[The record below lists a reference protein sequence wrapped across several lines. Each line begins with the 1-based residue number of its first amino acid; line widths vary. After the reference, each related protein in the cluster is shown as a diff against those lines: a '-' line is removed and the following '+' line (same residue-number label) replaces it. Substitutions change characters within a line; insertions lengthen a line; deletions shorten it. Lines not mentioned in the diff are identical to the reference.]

1 MKRFQV
7 FCLSLLVAVSAM
19 AADITVKGTVT
30 DAETG
35 EALIGVS
42 ILVKGTTNGT
52 VSDFDGAYT
61 LTVPES
67 SVIQFSYVGYA
78 TAEKKAAAR
87 LDVKMESESTMLN
100 EVVSLG
106 YSAVKKAE
114 LSSAVVTLSAE
125 KLTDVTTSDIGTM
138 LQGKVAGVQVA
149 NTTGA
154 PGSSADIK
162 IRGTGSITAG
172 SSPVYVVDGVMGG
185 SFNPNDVETISVLKD
200 AGSTGIYGA
209 AAAGGVIVVTTKQG
223 KKNMKPTVDVRVAA
237 GVDQPL
243 FGRYKK
249 MNSEE
254 LWYYQK
260 SFYPKALFK
269 EQRPASLLNDD
280 YNWRDEYFK
289 TGVTQ
294 DYSVSISGGSEKVG
308 YYVSFNYFK
317 QDGTLKGTDYER
329 FSGRANVNA
338 QIAKWLDMNV
348 RVNFDKDKRNNVYS
362 WIVLDDAYNKLPWDN
377 PYDVNTGE
385 PVYMA
390 GSSTRP
396 DNGKTW
402 YSQYKWNSLHS
413 MQKNYNRD
421 NGFNMGSDIQLAVH
435 FTDWLTLQSTVRYS
449 YGSYKNEDFIDPST
463 YDSSWSNGYIGNTIG
478 ISSSIGTT
486 TILKGGYQWGNH
498 SFNAMIGHEWGKWK
512 SEYTGAAGTG
522 APSGVQSLNA
532 CGAVQSIMGYEV
544 PGESWAA
551 FVQASYDYAK
561 RYFITATFRAEA
573 SSIFAPENRVGYF
586 PSVAA
591 SWLISNESWMEPYR
605 KTLNLFKLRASYG
618 ITGNNNIPNYQYL
631 STVGLSNSYQ
641 NVTAGQFTR
650 LSNPELHWETAN
662 MASVGIDLGFINRID
677 MSIDLYNTDNTGL
690 LLNVPVAPSTGFFE
704 VMKNM
709 GKVRNQG
716 IEYSIN
722 ATAIQTKDWR
732 WDIGFNIGFNKNRV
746 KELPN
751 HTPFLQSESGVYQ
764 QVKEGQDLYTWYMQE
779 WAGVDSKNGDPLWY
793 VVNEEGDYLDANGNV
808 TDKANAAKTNDYN
821 ATYAHAV
828 GTATPLFQGG
838 LNTMVSWRGLSLSIN
853 TFFNYGNLIY
863 NANRESAD
871 SDGAYLS
878 HNALS
883 LDNGLGWVRW
893 DEKDPD
899 TWDVATHPKAVY
911 NGNKGSNNTSSR
923 YLEDG
928 SFFRLKNITLSYDF
942 ATLIPKGYVNKL
954 RLYVSA
960 DNIATATKYSGMD
973 PEVSINTTS
982 GSLAGFSADQ
992 YPVNRTIMCGLEV
1005 QF

>member
-1 MKRFQV
+1 MKKIV
-7 FCLSLLVAVSAM
+7 LSLSMMFLMVSVAM
-19 AADITVKGTVT
+19 ADVT
-30 DAETG
+30 ANGNVIDAETN
-35 EALIGVS
+35 EPLIGANV
-42 ILVKGTTNGT
+42 LVKGSTTGT
-52 VSDFDGAYT
+52 ITDFDGNFE
-61 LTVPES
+61 LVVPDNSILE
-67 SVIQFSYVGYA
+67 FSYVGYK
-78 TAEKKAAAR
+78 TIEKAAANSMKVA
-87 LDVKMESESTMLN
+87 LESDATMLD

-114 LSSAVVTLSAE
+114 LSSAVVTLSGE
-125 KLTDVTTSDIGTM
+125 KLTDVTTNDVGTM
-138 LQGKVAGVQVA
+138 LQGKVAGVQVS

-154 PGSSADIK
+154 PGSTAEIK
-162 IRGTGSITAG
+162 IRGTGSISAS

-223 KKNMKPTVDVRVAA
+223 KKDSKPVVDVNIKA
-237 GVDQPL
+237 GADQPL
-243 FGRYKK
+243 FGRYTK

-254 LWYYQK
+254 LYYYQK

-269 EQRPASLLNDD
+269 EQRPASLLNED
-280 YNWRDEYFK
+280 YNWRDEFFK
-289 TGVTQ
+289 TGITQ

-308 YYVSFNYFK
+308 YYVSFNYYK
-317 QDGTLKGTDYER
+317 QDGTLKNTDYER

-338 QIAKWLDMNV
+338 KVAKWLDMAV
-348 RVNFDKDKRNNVYS
+348 RVNFDKDTRNNVYS

-385 PVYMA
+385 PVYIA
-390 GSSTRP
+390 GTATRP
-396 DNGKTW
+396 DNGKPW

-421 NGFNMGSDIQLAVH
+421 KSFSMGSDIQLAIH
-435 FTDWLTLQSTVRYS
+435 FTDWLTLQSTVRYC

-478 ISSSIGTT
+478 ISNSIGTT
-486 TILKGGYQWGNH
+486 TILKGGYQWGDH
-498 SFNAMIGHEWGKWK
+498 SFNAMIGHEWGKWN

-532 CGAVQSIMGYEV
+532 CGAVQSIMGYNV

-551 FVQASYDYAK
+551 FIQASYDYHK

-586 PSVAA
+586 PSLAA
-591 SWLISNESWMEPYR
+591 SWLISNERWMEPYK
-605 KTLNLFKLRASYG
+605 KTLSQFKLRASYG
-618 ITGNNNIPNYQYL
+618 ITGNNNIPEYQYL

-650 LSNPELHWETAN
+650 LSNPELCWETAK

-677 MSIDLYNTDNTGL
+677 MSIDFYNTDNTGL

-704 VMKNM
+704 VMKNA
-709 GKVRNQG
+709 GSVRNQG
-716 IEYSIN
+716 IEFAIN

-746 KELPN
+746 MELPN
-751 HTPFLQSESGVYQ
+751 HTEFLQSESGVYQ
-764 QVKEGQDLYTWYMQE
+764 QVKEGQDLYTWYMKE

-793 VVNEEGDYLDANGNV
+793 VVDEKGDYLDAAGNV

-838 LNTMVSWRGLSLSIN
+838 LNTMVSWRGLSLSILTN
-853 TFFNYGNLIY
+853 FNYGNLVY

-883 LDNGLGWVRW
+883 MNNGLGWVRW
-893 DEKDPD
+893 DEKDPS
-899 TWDVATHPKAVY
+899 TWDIATHPKAVY
-911 NGNKGSNNTSSR
+911 NGNKASNNTSSR

-928 SFFRLKNITLSYDF
+928 SYFRLKNITLSYDF

-954 RLYVSA
+954 RLYISA
-960 DNIATATKYSGMD
+960 DNVATATKYSGMD
-973 PEVSINTTS
+973 PEVSINTS
-982 GSLAGFSADQ
+982 NGSLAGFSADQ
-992 YPVNRTIMCGLEV
+992 YPVCRTIMGGLEI